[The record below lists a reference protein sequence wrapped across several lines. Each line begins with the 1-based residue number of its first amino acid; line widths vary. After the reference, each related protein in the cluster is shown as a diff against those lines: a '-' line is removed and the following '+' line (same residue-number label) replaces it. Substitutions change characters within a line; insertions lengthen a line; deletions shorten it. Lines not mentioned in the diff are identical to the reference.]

1 MATPESQHWYYPNG
15 SPAYEVPGAK
25 GQPVTPDV
33 RHARKL
39 GLLPSV
45 TSIMKVLAAPG
56 LERWKREQAILAALT
71 LTRLPD
77 ETDKDFLRRV
87 DDDARAHGEQRANEG
102 KEIHKAIERALGGHI
117 YDPKWTEHVAGV
129 QKLLADLP
137 DSFVGD
143 FKTKESLDGKVAF
156 YDEHIMQLA
165 AYRKGLWSGASQ
177 PEWPIEGPRLRCE
190 SSFAHEFGFGGRV
203 DVHTLNLTSES
214 PLVSIM
220 ISVNEP
226 GKVLH
231 KIWSEDEAQRGWQM
245 FEHALRLW
253 QLRNRI

>member
-1 MATPESQHWYYPNG
+1 MATPESHRWYYPNG

-25 GQPVTPDV
+25 GQPVTPDL
-33 RHARKL
+33 RHAKKL

-45 TSIMKVLAAPG
+45 TSIIKMLAAPG

-77 ETDKDFLRRV
+77 ESDRDFLRRV
-87 DDDARAHGEQRANEG
+87 DEDSQAHGKERAEEG
-102 KEIHKAIERALGGHI
+102 KEIHEAIERSLTGQASNL
-117 YDPKWTEHVAGV
+117 KWYEHVTAV
-129 QKLLADLP
+129 RKLLKELP

-143 FKTKESLDGKVAF
+143 FKTKASLDGKVAF

-165 AYRKGLWSGASQ
+165 AYRVGLDKQPHISDSPYQTETTFASA
-177 PEWPIEGPRLRCE
+177 L
-190 SSFAHEFGFGGRV
+190 GFGGRV
-203 DVHTLNLTSES
+203 DVHTQIVHPSS

-231 KIWSEDEAQRGWQM
+231 KIWSEDDALRGWKM
-245 FEHALRLW
+245 FEHALKLW